1 MLAALWW
8 RPLAAQKS
16 KKDEDAGTRSVQG
29 QVVDPDD
36 QPVVGA
42 IVQLKD
48 MHSLEIRSFVTQEE
62 GKYHFSGLKT
72 EIDYQVKAVSK
83 GMSSAAKTVSLFD
96 TRKIAVLNLK
106 LEKEKDKK

>member
-1 MLAALWW
+1 VCSSDL
-8 RPLAAQKS
+8 
-16 KKDEDAGTRSVQG
+16 RSVQG
-29 QVVDPDD
+29 QVVGPDD

-42 IVQLKD
+42 VVQLKD

-72 EIDYQVKAVSK
+72 EIDYQVKAVST